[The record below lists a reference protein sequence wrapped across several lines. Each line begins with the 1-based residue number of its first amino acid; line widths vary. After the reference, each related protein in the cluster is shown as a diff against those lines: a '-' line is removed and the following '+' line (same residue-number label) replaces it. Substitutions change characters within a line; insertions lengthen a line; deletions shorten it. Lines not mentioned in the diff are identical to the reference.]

1 MASGFNLH
9 DPYAD
14 ARRRMFGEQRYA
26 YVYGTD
32 ERRQTKDLEAQPL
45 GNDILRLNS
54 LRVPITRLLVEP
66 NYLRKDAKHRLD
78 GYDCIINGMTNPD
91 SHPKVLA
98 AVTTMLKG
106 FKGRVIN
113 DPARIARSGRDAVA
127 KALHDVPGLVV
138 PGVARFRASAPPKVI
153 ARIIAD
159 AGVTYPAIMRFA
171 GSHFGS
177 GTARVNSLDSVIA
190 NLSHAPEFYLISY
203 FDLQGADGY
212 YRKHRFFFI
221 GDEIVYRHKYVSDR
235 WNVQPDARDRF
246 MAGRPDLIDEERC
259 AINAGFAG
267 LPPDAL
273 ATLETI
279 RARIGLDYFGI
290 DCGFRGDGRMVLFEA
305 NASMFFYHASLE
317 DPHYEYLRRPLEEGR
332 AAFNRMLAPD
342 YVPRAWR
349 SPEAR

>member
-1 MASGFNLH
+1 MTTGFNLH

-14 ARRRMFGEQRYA
+14 TRLRMFGAQRFA

-54 LRVPITRLLVEP
+54 LRAPITRLLVEP

-78 GYDCIINGMTNPD
+78 DYDCIINGITNSD

-113 DPARIARSGRDAVA
+113 DPSRVARTGRDAVA
-127 KALHDVPGLVV
+127 RALRDVPGLVV
-138 PGVARFRASAPPKVI
+138 PGVARFRASASPKVI
-153 ARIIAD
+153 AKIIAD
-159 AGVTYPAIMRFA
+159 ARVTYPAIMRFA

-190 NLSHAPEFYLISY
+190 NLPHAPAFYLISY
-203 FDLQGADGY
+203 VDLQGSDGN

-221 GDEIVYRHKYVSDR
+221 GDDIVYRHKYVSDH

-246 MAGRPDLIDEERC
+246 MVARPDLIDEERR
-259 AINAGFAG
+259 AINAGLAG
-267 LPPDAL
+267 LPAGAL
-273 ATLETI
+273 DTLKAI
-279 RARIGLDYFGI
+279 QARIGLDYFGI
-290 DCGFRGDGRMVLFEA
+290 DCGFRGDGRMVLFET
-305 NASMFFYHASLE
+305 NASMFFYHPSLE
-317 DPHYEYLRRPLEEGR
+317 DPLYEYLRRPLDEGR
-332 AAFNRMLAPD
+332 AAFNRMLAAD
-342 YVPRAWR
+342 YVPRAKR
-349 SPEAR
+349 QPAR